1 MDISNHNREILD
13 IFPNFKYH
21 FKNFKHS
28 LIRSKFNPLYMQ
40 IDENMMQQ
48 YGLTPKELETTM
60 QAYRPETIKAK
71 TLFVEAGKISNKI
84 GYIIQGL
91 MRAYT
96 YDQEG
101 NEITTA
107 FYPTGSLV
115 ISFESFNER
124 VPAKEYIVALEDT
137 EMLVITHERQME
149 LYDQVPIWPQ
159 ICKDMASKES
169 SEQLARA
176 LQFQTLNA
184 RERYLSFCEQNP
196 EVLQK
201 SPLRHIASYLG
212 IDIATLS
219 RIRKK
224 N

>member
-1 MDISNHNREILD
+1 M
-13 IFPNFKYH
+13 K
-21 FKNFKHS
+21 
-28 LIRSKFNPLYMQ
+28 
-40 IDENMMQQ
+40 IDNTIMQQ
-48 YGLTPKELETTM
+48 YGLTPQELETTM

-84 GYIIQGL
+84 GYITRGF

-96 YDQEG
+96 YDDAG

-107 FYPTGSLV
+107 FYPSGSLV

-137 EMLVITHERQME
+137 NMLVITHERQLE
-149 LYDQVPIWPQ
+149 LYAKVPMWPQ

-184 RERYLSFCEQNP
+184 RERYQAFCEQNP

-201 SPLRHIASYLG
+201 SPLRHIATYLG

-224 N
+224 S